1 MAAGKQGRYY
11 TQSFNANKTNYIEI
25 AYFIYLKCYK
35 LSAYVGQF
43 EHNNINSDKF
53 KAIDKNNYSKII
65 ADLECNNV
73 IKVNNSYSVKRFSK
87 SYTIHKD
94 MLVALNNSKYTLKH
108 SNSISIDIT
117 NFAITNKNL
126 LTPSS
131 IICDPTYNEQE
142 NKIYKRT
149 IKECDIEMTFY
160 SKLTY
165 DEQALI
171 EFCDGDDLL
180 ENTLRI
186 KLKDLSKPPRVVWN
200 RYYHLFHT
208 LGKEFREHVLR
219 FNGKKLFEVFDIPG
233 SDLHMLAKALEKT
246 DVKEKE
252 LIKFQKDVK
261 QDFRKLFGTCKKTG
275 KATKTVKTAFKK
287 YLFQTKECYDN
298 IRKDSTVW
306 YIDQYFQEN
315 YPNIREQII
324 EWGETDISGK
334 TTKSLWADMMMEEFE
349 TVSVRLS
356 SLLYNRKHMY
366 SFTCHDAVYL
376 TEDDAE
382 EITENEIK
390 EMFYE
395 ALDLLIDRQENFFN
409 L

>member
-1 MAAGKQGRYY
+1 
-11 TQSFNANKTNYIEI
+11 
-25 AYFIYLKCYK
+25 
-35 LSAYVGQF
+35 
-43 EHNNINSDKF
+43 
-53 KAIDKNNYSKII
+53 
-65 ADLECNNV
+65 
-73 IKVNNSYSVKRFSK
+73 
-87 SYTIHKD
+87 
-94 MLVALNNSKYTLKH
+94 MLVALTNSKYTLNH
-108 SNSISIDIT
+108 NNSISIDIS
-117 NFAITNKNL
+117 NFTFTNKNL
-126 LTPSS
+126 LTLPS
-131 IICDPTYNEQE
+131 IICGPFNEQEPE

-165 DEQALI
+165 DEQALT

-186 KLKDLSKPPRVVWN
+186 KLKELSNPPKIVWN

-208 LGKEFREHVLR
+208 LSKEFREHVLR
-219 FNGKKLFEVFDIPG
+219 FNGKKIIEVFDVPG
-233 SDLHMLAKALEKT
+233 SDLHMIAKALEKT
-246 DVKEKE
+246 TVKEKE

-261 QDFRKLFGTCKKTG
+261 QDFRKLFGVCKKTG

-287 YLFQTKECYDN
+287 YLFQRHDAYSN

-349 TVSVRLS
+349 TVSVRLT

-382 EITENEIK
+382 EITEKEIK

-395 ALDLLIDRQENFFN
+395 ALDLLIDRQENFYN